1 MKCPMMTIAYL
12 DILVF
17 YHLSLGPNLAGLLE
31 VVTNVDCFCFLF
43 SILGRNGE
51 EGPPEGGRGERG
63 KIGLL
68 IIMLVLP
75 VWRCLLGFFGD
86 RRFFERSAASK

>member
-1 MKCPMMTIAYL
+1 MMTIAYL

-17 YHLSLGPNLAGLLE
+17 YHLSLGPDLAGLLE

-51 EGPPEGGRGERG
+51 EGPPEGGRGGEREDWPVDNYVG
-63 KIGLL
+63 TASLE
-68 IIMLVLP
+68 MLAGIL
-75 VWRCLLGFFGD
+75 R
-86 RRFFERSAASK
+86 